1 VVRIP
6 LAAGDF
12 RVERAEAILHGQLR
26 AVFAKQIARLLKLL
40 LGCHLYD
47 LAHNPPIQT
56 ITDTYPIKMPPFTFS
71 TWPVT

>member
-1 VVRIP
+1 
-6 LAAGDF
+6 
-12 RVERAEAILHGQLR
+12 
-26 AVFAKQIARLLKLL
+26 LL